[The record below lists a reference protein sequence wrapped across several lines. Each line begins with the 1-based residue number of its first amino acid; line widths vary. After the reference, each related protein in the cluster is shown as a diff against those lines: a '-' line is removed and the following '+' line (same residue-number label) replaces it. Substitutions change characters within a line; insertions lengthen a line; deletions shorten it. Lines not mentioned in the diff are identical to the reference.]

1 MSEIV
6 SIDEK
11 IKKIKSQLAS
21 LENKKKEM
29 IAKEQLKLSQALSD
43 LIKTNNDFLKDITT
57 ILEKHKASEILEL
70 IKKLSD

>member
-1 MSEIV
+1 
-6 SIDEK
+6 
-11 IKKIKSQLAS
+11 
-21 LENKKKEM
+21 M
-29 IAKEQLKLSQALSD
+29 IAKEQLKLSQAISD

>member
-11 IKKIKSQLAS
+11 IKKIKSQ
-21 LENKKKEM
+21 NKKKEM
-29 IAKEQLKLSQALSD
+29 IGKEQLKLSQAISD